1 MRSAS
6 ISRKTNETDISISLK
21 LDGNGKT
28 SIETGIGFFDHMLTA
43 LAVHAGFDLSVCCKG
58 DLNVDCHHTIEDVGI
73 VLGKAFAEA
82 IADKAGIARYGS
94 FMLPMDEAMAL
105 CAVDIGG
112 RAFFVCDVP
121 MKSDMI
127 GSFDTQMLPEFFRA
141 FAVNAALTLHIKL
154 LYGENDHHKAE
165 AVFKAV
171 GHALKEAVCQKG
183 GTVLSTKGC
192 I

>member
-82 IADKAGIARYGS
+82 IADKVGIARYGS

-171 GHALKEAVCQKG
+171 GHALKEAVYQKG